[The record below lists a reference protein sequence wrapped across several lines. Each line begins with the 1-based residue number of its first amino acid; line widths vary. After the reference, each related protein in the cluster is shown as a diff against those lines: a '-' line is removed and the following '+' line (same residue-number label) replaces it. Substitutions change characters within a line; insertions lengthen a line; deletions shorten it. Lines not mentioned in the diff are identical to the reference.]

1 MKKHKFVSMVLLCGV
16 FALAGCK
23 HEHVWE
29 EATCET
35 AKYCTECEA
44 TEGEALG
51 HAWEEATCTL
61 PKTCKTCGTT
71 EGVRAGHKFLDATC
85 DKPKECEVCG
95 ETKGEPLVHNGRRV
109 GRCKRCGEVQNKE
122 LVTEIGDRHETAYSD
137 DVAAMTA
144 LMQDTSEMAEELAE
158 ELNPLSEL
166 NDETDPE
173 TVFICGHPITTI
185 TVGEY
190 LEWADDLIRKLYW
203 EERMEDYT
211 ELRALYEEVYSMCG
225 DYTELGAL
233 KEKAKE
239 IVELIP
245 LTMPEKKERTGGIY
259 DVRLV
264 EAASEEMKE
273 QFAQWKTDGL
283 EDIEWLG
290 EVEKKMG
297 EWKKEYDKVN
307 ALFK

>member
-1 MKKHKFVSMVLLCGV
+1 MKKQKFVSMVLLCGA

-51 HAWEEATCTL
+51 HVWADATCTL

-109 GRCKRCGEVQNKE
+109 GRCKLCGVVQNKE
-122 LVTEIGDRHETAYSD
+122 LVTELGERYETAYSD
-137 DVAAMTA
+137 FVAVATA
-144 LMQDTSEMAEELAE
+144 IMQDTTELAEELAE

-166 NDETDPE
+166 NDDTDPE
-173 TVFICGHPITTI
+173 TVFIGGHPISTI
-185 TVGEY
+185 TLGEY
-190 LEWADDLIRKLYW
+190 LEWADGWTRKLYW

-211 ELRALYEEVYSMCG
+211 ELRVLYEEIYSMCG
-225 DYTELGAL
+225 DYSELRAV

-239 IVELIP
+239 IVDLIP
-245 LTMPEKKERTGGIY
+245 LTIPEKERTGGDY
-259 DVRLV
+259 DVRLL
-264 EAASEEMKE
+264 ESSSE
-273 QFAQWKTDGL
+273 QFNEVLEQWKTDGL